1 MVSKKVE
8 KRKLVNVGFFS
19 PEANVSDWVLP
30 GDHHYY
36 SMLDAAL
43 SWEPP

>member
-19 PEANVSDWVLP
+19 LEANANDWALP
-30 GDHHYY
+30 GENH
-36 SMLDAAL
+36 SPSL
-43 SWEPP
+43 S